1 MESSAP
7 KRAPASGVVRSCLPW
22 VGVYFGLALALGVWF
37 SIGFPERP
45 PNESPRLP
53 PVPYR
58 LSLAFGAGLIGG
70 IPGILALMGLD
81 GVRSRLLERTRL
93 RRAAA
98 ATIPVDGVFQPFFG
112 RVVASGPMLV
122 APLSGRECL
131 LYHYKAYHSS
141 GGRNSTTVT
150 DAEGYALTPSQLD
163 TIAGR
168 VHLLSY
174 LEPDFGE
181 ESLDAESARARLRN
195 YLPTVEL
202 FRPSLDL
209 ARNFREAAAQLLDDD
224 GTIRSDQGHPDAP
237 ESARGFSEQIVQHGD
252 EVAVFGMYSAARQA
266 VVPDPAGFISHEAR
280 VRKGSLARISRGF
293 AWQAVASGVVGAL
306 FGAALAG
313 WIYAFF
319 RFAPTY

>member
-1 MESSAP
+1 MLAT
-7 KRAPASGVVRSCLPW
+7 CLPLL
-22 VGVYFGLALALGVWF
+22 GIYFGLALALWVWF
-37 SIGFPERP
+37 SIGFPEAP
-45 PNESPRLP
+45 PNTSPRLP
-53 PVPYR
+53 PLPYR
-58 LSLAFGAGLIGG
+58 LALALGAGLIGAF
-70 IPGILALMGLD
+70 PGALALAGFD
-81 GVRSRLLERTRL
+81 GVRSRLLERARL
-93 RRAAA
+93 LRAAG
-98 ATIPVDGVFQPFFG
+98 ATVPVDGAFQPFFG
-112 RVVASGPMLV
+112 RIVASGPMLV

-141 GGRNSTTVT
+141 GGSHSTTVT
-150 DAEGYALTPSQLD
+150 DAEGYALTPSHLD

-181 ESLDAESARARLRN
+181 ESLDAKSARARLRN

-224 GTIRSDQGHPDAP
+224 GTIRSDQGHPDAS
-237 ESARGFSEQIVQHGD
+237 ESASGFSEQIVQHGD

-266 VVPDPAGFISHEAR
+266 VVPDPAGFITHEAR

-293 AWQAVASGVVGAL
+293 AWQAVASGVVGTL
-306 FGAALAG
+306 FGTALAW

-319 RFAPTY
+319 RFAPSY